1 MLIDTSIT
9 IAYKCVSCGSFD
21 FFNISLFAL
30 LYRGNCVVPCRCKKS
45 SITINQ
51 EGENS
56 YFITFPCIGCG
67 SEHAIHLVKKDI
79 ISGKPRSFNCP
90 RTGMQIC
97 FIGRDD
103 VVRKKVDG
111 LEKELDEIIDKYGY
125 ESYFKNT
132 QVMFDTLNYI
142 HDIALKGNLGCQCG
156 SRDPDLVLLY
166 DSVLLKCSKCG
177 CEKSIPAACN
187 NDLKEIF
194 LLDSLL
200 ISERSS
206 CRNEL
211 CTDHSVQGLREIS
224 KAAGPD

>member
-9 IAYKCVSCGSFD
+9 IAYKCISCGSFD
-21 FFNISLFAL
+21 FFNISLFTL
-30 LYRGNCVVPCRCKKS
+30 LFKGNCVVPCRCKKS
-45 SITINQ
+45 GITINQ

-67 SEHAIHLVKKDI
+67 SEHVVHLVKKDI
-79 ISGKPRSFNCP
+79 ISGRLRAFNCP
-90 RTGMQIC
+90 KTGMQIC

-111 LEKELDEIIDKYGY
+111 LEKEFDEIIDKYGY

-142 HDIALKGNLGCQCG
+142 HDIALKGNLSCQCG
-156 SRDPDLVLLY
+156 SIDADLILLS
-166 DSVLLKCSKCG
+166 DSVLLKCGRCG

-187 NDLKEIF
+187 KDLKEIF
-194 LLDSLL
+194 SLDSLL
-200 ISERSS
+200 ISEKTS
-206 CRNEL
+206 CCDKLLEA
-211 CTDHSVQGLREIS
+211 HSTQGLCEIS
-224 KAAGPD
+224 TVAGPD